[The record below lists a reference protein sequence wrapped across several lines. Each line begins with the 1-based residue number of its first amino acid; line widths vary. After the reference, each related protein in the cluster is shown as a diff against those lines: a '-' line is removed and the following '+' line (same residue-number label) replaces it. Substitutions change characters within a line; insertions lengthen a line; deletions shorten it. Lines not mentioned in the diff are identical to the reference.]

1 HEGINEL
8 RVVMPYSLDVQQIE
22 YIESRSQLKVDTSEQ
37 DVLNIK
43 F

>member
-1 HEGINEL
+1 K
-8 RVVMPYSLDVQQIE
+8 QIE
-22 YIESRSQLKVDTSEQ
+22 YIESRSKLKVDASEQ

>member
-1 HEGINEL
+1 
-8 RVVMPYSLDVQQIE
+8 LDSKQIE
-22 YIESRSQLKVDTSEQ
+22 YIESRSKLKVDASEQ